1 MNRISEIFG
10 ARHVLLPVVHP
21 VTRADALESIRVA
34 HAGGV
39 KGIFLIDQ
47 GMTAH
52 EVLRLVLELRE
63 GYPDLWI
70 GVNLLSRQP
79 AEALGNALDAC
90 EGRIDGIWSD
100 NAESDAAAFVET
112 RRARG
117 WKGLYFG
124 GTAFKYQRAVA
135 QADLGR
141 TAAAAAAYM
150 DVICTSGPGTGM
162 AADVGKVKAMRAGL
176 GEHALALA
184 SGVTPE
190 NVRDYLPYVDAY
202 LVGTGIEAQ
211 FGVLDPRK
219 VEALL
224 RAMS

>member
-1 MNRISEIFG
+1 MNRITEVFS
-10 ARHVLLPVVHP
+10 ARHVVLPVVHP
-21 VTRADALESIRVA
+21 VGRSEALESIRVA
-34 HAGGV
+34 HAAAV

-47 GMTAH
+47 GMTAL
-52 EVLRLVLELRE
+52 EVLRLVLDVRAT
-63 GYPDLWI
+63 YPDLWVGI
-70 GVNLLSRQP
+70 NLLSRHPAQAL
-79 AEALGNALDAC
+79 AEALDSC

-100 NAESDAAAFVET
+100 NAEADAAAFLEV
-112 RRARG
+112 RRTRG
-117 WKGLYFG
+117 WGGLYFG

-135 QADLGR
+135 EADLGR

-150 DVICTSGPGTGM
+150 DVVCTSGPGTGI
-162 AADVGKVKAMRAGL
+162 AADTKKLGAMRAGL

-184 SGVTPE
+184 SGVTSE

-202 LVGTGIEAQ
+202 LVGTGIEAR

-219 VEALL
+219 LDALL